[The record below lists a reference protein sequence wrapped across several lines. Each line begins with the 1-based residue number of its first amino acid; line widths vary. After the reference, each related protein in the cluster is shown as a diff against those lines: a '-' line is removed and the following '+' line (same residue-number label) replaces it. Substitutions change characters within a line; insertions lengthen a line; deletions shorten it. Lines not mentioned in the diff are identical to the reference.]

1 MGSADGWAGAGCRER
16 GGEGGDVGCV
26 CVEHQPVMRQ
36 LPRSYAQRV
45 RCASSTQAH
54 VSTRG
59 LKAEGSGAGRGGR
72 ACGGRRGRTGSL
84 SIRRQRRG
92 RRMRGAC
99 GDWERRERRTRACA
113 CQRAREGGGCD
124 WTSPQKHA
132 PVCKPVAERPEVRPN
147 GGVEVALLAVG
158 EDHHV
163 RVLWQSVRTQILVLS
178 NLFQKSRVSEGGR
191 DRLCRVYR
199 VCTRPLG
206 GSTATLVYVPMPSPY

>member
-1 MGSADGWAGAGCRER
+1 M
-16 GGEGGDVGCV
+16 
-26 CVEHQPVMRQ
+26 
-36 LPRSYAQRV
+36 
-45 RCASSTQAH
+45 
-54 VSTRG
+54 
-59 LKAEGSGAGRGGR
+59 
-72 ACGGRRGRTGSL
+72 GGRRGRTGSL

-124 WTSPQKHA
+124 WSSPQKHA

-163 RVLWQSVRTQILVLS
+163 RLLGQSVRTQKWVLL
-178 NLFQKSRVSEGGR
+178 NLFQKSSREREKAGERSFVQGVQG
-191 DRLCRVYR
+191 LY
-199 VCTRPLG
+199 
-206 GSTATLVYVPMPSPY
+206 ATPWGLNGIRTHAESLLS